1 MLSQSTPISIASSPI
16 VSILQIDVEKVAE
29 VRKMNAIVVR
39 GLTVCISSA
48 KLIRESRNHAFNS
61 KFLSSRTA
69 LKCNCV
75 KKEKTQNSFE
85 EFSVLKSDIPCD
97 SGSLWSGMALY
108 VFSFHVPLSFG
119 GLSAISNI
127 LHRPVLDPETEAIS
141 LLVIQTLELIGVLLL
156 LRFPMKP
163 QSSIL
168 EFFQAKQ
175 VSKERNW
182 LLASAIG
189 FGLLVFLVFLTSFI
203 SYRLVGPKDVNNPIV
218 KEILSSSSISLT
230 ACILVYCVVTPFLE
244 EIVYRRFFL
253 TALSSTMKW
262 QQAVIIS
269 SMVFSAVHFSAENF
283 IPLFIIG
290 SILGGSY
297 CWSGNLC
304 SSVVIHS
311 LYNALTLLI
320 TYMS

>member
-1 MLSQSTPISIASSPI
+1 M
-16 VSILQIDVEKVAE
+16 
-29 VRKMNAIVVR
+29 
-39 GLTVCISSA
+39 
-48 KLIRESRNHAFNS
+48 
-61 KFLSSRTA
+61 
-69 LKCNCV
+69 
-75 KKEKTQNSFE
+75 
-85 EFSVLKSDIPCD
+85 
-97 SGSLWSGMALY
+97 WSGMALY

-156 LRFPMKP
+156 LRFPRKP

-218 KEILSSSSISLT
+218 KEILASSSISLT
-230 ACILVYCVVTPFLE
+230 ACVLVYCVVTPFLE

-269 SMVFSAVHFSAENF
+269 SIVFSAVHFSAENF
-283 IPLFIIG
+283 MPLFIIG

>member
-1 MLSQSTPISIASSPI
+1 
-16 VSILQIDVEKVAE
+16 
-29 VRKMNAIVVR
+29 MNAIVVR

-48 KLIRESRNHAFNS
+48 KLIRDSRNHAFNS
-61 KFLSSRTA
+61 KFLSSRTP

-141 LLVIQTLELIGVLLL
+141 LLAIQTLELIVVLLL
-156 LRFPMKP
+156 LRFPRKP

-168 EFFQAKQ
+168 EFFQAR
-175 VSKERNW
+175 KERNW

-218 KEILSSSSISLT
+218 KEILASSSISLT
-230 ACILVYCVVTPFLE
+230 ACVLVYCVVTPFLE

-253 TALSSTMKW
+253 TALSSTMEW

-269 SMVFSAVHFSAENF
+269 SIVFSAVHFSAENF